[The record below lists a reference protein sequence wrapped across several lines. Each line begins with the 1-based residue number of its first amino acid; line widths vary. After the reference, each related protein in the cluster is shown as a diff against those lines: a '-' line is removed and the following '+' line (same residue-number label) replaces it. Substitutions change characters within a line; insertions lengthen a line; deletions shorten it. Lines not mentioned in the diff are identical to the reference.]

1 MKMLAIK
8 ILIIFMF
15 ISGILIS
22 DFFRI
27 EWGNFRD
34 ISVIHIFT
42 SIVITT
48 IFIIPFVNK
57 HTHKY
62 IVIQKVKDNNGWL
75 LGFLLLLITISG
87 FYLFFIGN
95 RGGNLFDIIA
105 FNTHLYGSL
114 LFAIS
119 LLIHINKKVFT
130 SSTITALL
138 FMGIYPM
145 QSYSIEFTKLK
156 TGQKENMYHNRDWT
170 NSTKC
175 KACHSDIFNQWA
187 NSNHKNLAE
196 ANPYYMVLEGLA
208 GEIEGDNFREWCMGC
223 HNPSGLTTGLK
234 KSGHGMNDNFLKDLI
249 FEKDAKTLIDNF
261 KKHGQTRLEE
271 GVGCVA
277 CHRITK
283 ADSFGN
289 ASYTI
294 ELNNRKKYHFENSYS
309 KFGQYLGEK
318 LINANPTI
326 HKQSY
331 SKKIYKKSS
340 YCASCHDES
349 SPVTG
354 KKIVSTFKEWEQSPY
369 NNPKNKKKHKEC
381 IDCHMTYLENGKFS
395 PKSGLSTDGGEIK
408 KDIKVHY
415 FSGSNHFLSG
425 LKSKENEN
433 QTIQL
438 LKTAAK
444 LDVDFKNNKLYIGV
458 KNIGAGHHL
467 PTGVAD
473 FRELWIDITLKDSTG
488 ATVFSSGKLKDNGDL
503 KEDARLF
510 RKVFGDKNGI
520 PVGLLFWK
528 YEKLLSDTR
537 IPAGKRR
544 VEVYKISKNLSY
556 PLSIIVKLNFRIYPQ
571 WVTNAVKKM
580 YPQLPSPPVVELNKI
595 EKKFTK

>member
-1 MKMLAIK
+1 MKVLTIK
-8 ILIIFMF
+8 VFILFMF
-15 ISGILIS
+15 VSGILIS
-22 DFFRI
+22 DFFKL
-27 EWGNFRD
+27 EWENFRD
-34 ISVIHIFT
+34 ISLIHIFT
-42 SIVITT
+42 SIVLTVV
-48 IFIIPFVNK
+48 FIIPFVNK
-57 HTHKY
+57 HTYKY
-62 IVIQKVKDNNGWL
+62 IVLEKVKDNNGWL
-75 LGFLLLLITISG
+75 LGFLLISTTISG

-95 RGGNLFDIIA
+95 RGGDLFDIIA

-114 LFAIS
+114 LFVVS

-130 SSTITALL
+130 SLAVTVLL
-138 FMGIYPM
+138 LMGISPA
-145 QSYSIEFTKLK
+145 QLHSIEFTKLK
-156 TGQKENMYHNRDWT
+156 TAQKENIYHIKDWT

-175 KACHSDIFNQWA
+175 KSCHSDIFNQWA
-187 NSNHKNLAE
+187 NSNHKNLAQ

-208 GEIEGDNFREWCMGC
+208 GETEGDDFREWCMGC

-234 KSGHGMNDNFLKDLI
+234 KSGHAMNDNFLKDLI

-261 KKHGQTRLEE
+261 KKHGPTRLEE

-289 ASYTI
+289 ASYTV
-294 ELNNRKKYHFENSYS
+294 ELNNRKKYHFEDSYS
-309 KFGQYLGEK
+309 KFAQYLGEK
-318 LINANPTI
+318 FINANPTV

-349 SPVTG
+349 SPITG

-369 NNPKNKKKHKEC
+369 NNPKDTKKHKDC

-395 PKSGLSTDGGEIK
+395 PKSGHSTDGGEIK

-444 LDVDFKNNKLYIGV
+444 LDVDIKDNKIYVGV

-473 FRELWIDITLKDSTG
+473 FRELWLDITLKESSG
-488 ATVFSSGKLKDNGDL
+488 KVVFSSGKLKDDGDL
-503 KEDARLF
+503 KEDTRLF
-510 RKVFGDKNGI
+510 RKVFGDKNGT
-520 PVGLLFWK
+520 PAGLLFWK

-544 VEVYKISKNLSY
+544 VEVYKLRRKLNY
-556 PLSIIVKLNFRIYPQ
+556 PLSITVKLNFRIYPQ
-571 WVTNAVKKM
+571 WVTNAVIKM

-595 EKKFTK
+595 EKIFYK